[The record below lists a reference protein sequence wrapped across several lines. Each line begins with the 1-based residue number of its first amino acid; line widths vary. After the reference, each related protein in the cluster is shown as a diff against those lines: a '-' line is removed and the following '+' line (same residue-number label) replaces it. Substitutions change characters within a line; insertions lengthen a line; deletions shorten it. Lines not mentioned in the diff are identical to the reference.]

1 MNFYSSLFNKP
12 EAKVEE
18 QPVVATQDAAVEE
31 PKSDSNKKSKFSLI
45 DARKKVGLP
54 IFGVDYKG

>member
-18 QPVVATQDAAVEE
+18 QPVVVQDAAVEE
-31 PKSDSNKKSKFSLI
+31 PKSDSDKKSKFSLI